1 MLQRWND
8 TGIIPP
14 TMYDDEGR
22 VNKKSVYY
30 FRKTYGRE
38 YTEILKPKKGTQ

>member
-14 TMYDDEGR
+14 SLYDDEGNIR
-22 VNKKSVYY
+22 RKSIHY

-38 YTEILKPKKGTQ
+38 YTAILKTRKGTQ